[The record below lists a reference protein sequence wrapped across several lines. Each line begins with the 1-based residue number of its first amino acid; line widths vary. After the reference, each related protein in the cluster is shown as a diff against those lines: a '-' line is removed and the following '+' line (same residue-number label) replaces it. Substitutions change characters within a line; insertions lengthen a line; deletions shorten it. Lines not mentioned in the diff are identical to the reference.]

1 MFFERAGFRH
11 GRDRGGARF
20 SNAITALGRRGVRD
34 GLPAR
39 LPASYTVTMS
49 DLFASSAKAS
59 PDYDASSIEVL
70 EGLEPVRRRP
80 GMYVGGTDERAM
92 HHLAAEVLDNAM
104 DEAVAG
110 HASRIE
116 VTLEPG
122 NRLTINDNGRGMPVD
137 PHPKFPGK
145 SALEVILSMLHS
157 GGKFDGKAY
166 ATSGGLH
173 GVGVSV
179 VNALS
184 SETVVEVA
192 RNREL
197 YRQRFSRGI
206 TLGPIEHLG
215 PTPNRRGTSVSFV
228 PDTEIFGPE
237 MLFKP
242 ARLYKLARS
251 KAYLFAGVE
260 IRWKCAPDLISD
272 DTPAEAVFQFPGG
285 LADHLR
291 EQIDGRDCATA
302 DFFAGS
308 QDFPDEQGRVEWAV
322 AWPLWS
328 DGSYSWYCN
337 TIPTPD
343 GGTHEAGLRATLARG
358 LRAFGDLTGQK
369 KAKDLTPDDVMTGSE
384 LMLSVFIRDP
394 QFQSQTKDRLTS
406 PEATGLVEKA
416 VRDHFDHFL
425 TDNMERGKALLGY
438 VLERMDERLRRKQE
452 REVKRK
458 TATSS
463 RKLRLP
469 GKLTDCSADEP
480 AGTEIFIV
488 EGDSAGG
495 SAKQAR
501 DRKTQAILP
510 IRGKILNVASAT
522 SAKIF
527 ANQEIAD
534 LTQALGCGTRK
545 DCRPDN
551 LRYERIVIM
560 TDADVDG
567 AHIATLLM
575 TFFFQEMP
583 DIVRAGHL
591 YLAQPPLYR
600 LTAGAK
606 SLYARDDAH
615 RAAIE
620 AGPFKGKKVEVARF
634 KGLGEMNPG
643 QLKETTMD
651 PATRSMI
658 RITLPQEYEE
668 RAVVKDLVDRLMGNN
683 PAHRFAFIQENAA
696 RLDEEAIDA

>member
-1 MFFERAGFRH
+1 M
-11 GRDRGGARF
+11 
-20 SNAITALGRRGVRD
+20 S
-34 GLPAR
+34 
-39 LPASYTVTMS
+39 S
-49 DLFASSAKAS
+49 DLFQSGSAS
-59 PDYDASSIEVL
+59 PTNSYDASSIEVL

-80 GMYVGGTDERAM
+80 GMYIGGTDERAL
-92 HHLAAEVLDNAM
+92 HHLAAEILDNAM

-116 VTLEPG
+116 VTLDVG
-122 NRLTINDNGRGMPVD
+122 NRLTIVDNGRGIPTD
-137 PHPKFPGK
+137 PHPKFPDK
-145 SALEVILSMLHS
+145 SALEVIFSTLHA
-157 GGKFDGKAY
+157 GGKFSGKAY

-173 GVGVSV
+173 GVGSSV

-184 SETVVEVA
+184 TDMVVEVA
-192 RNREL
+192 RDRQL
-197 YRQRFSRGI
+197 YRQRFNQGV
-206 TLGPIEHLG
+206 TLGPIEHVG
-215 PTPNRRGTSVSFV
+215 PTPNRRGTSVAFT
-228 PDTEIFGPE
+228 PDTEIFGE
-237 MLFKP
+237 MQFKP

-260 IRWKCAPDLISD
+260 IRWKCAPELISD

-285 LADHLR
+285 LADHLKEQLGTR
-291 EQIDGRDCATA
+291 EGATA
-302 DFFAGS
+302 EFFAGR
-308 QDFPDEQGRVEWAV
+308 QDFPGEAQGSVEWAV

-343 GGTHEAGLRATLARG
+343 GGSHEQGLRQALVRG
-358 LRAFGDLTGQK
+358 IRAFGELVGQK
-369 KAKDLTPDDVMTGSE
+369 KAKDITADDIMVGSE

-406 PEATGLVEKA
+406 PEATGMVEKA

-425 TDNMERGKALLGY
+425 TDKMERGKALLNY
-438 VLERMDERLRRKQE
+438 VLERMDDRLRRKQE

-458 TATSS
+458 TATSG

-469 GKLTDCSADEP
+469 GKLTDCSADDP
-480 AGTEIFIV
+480 AGTELFIV

-522 SAKIF
+522 SAKIG
-527 ANQEIAD
+527 ANSEIAD
-534 LTQALGCGTRK
+534 LIQALGCGTRK
-545 DCRPDN
+545 DCQPDN

-583 DIVRAGHL
+583 DIVRRGHL

-600 LTAGAK
+600 ITAGAK

-615 RAAIE
+615 RAEIE
-620 AGPFKGKKVEVARF
+620 AGPFKGRKVEVSRF

-643 QLKETTMD
+643 QLRETTMD
-651 PATRSMI
+651 PATRSML

-668 RAVVKDLVDRLMGNN
+668 RAEVKDLVDRLMGTN